1 MDAASTV
8 ATIMGDYTS
17 VEQWQTEIYLD
28 LHRNP
33 ELSMQEV
40 RTRGVIAREL
50 EALGYRVDP
59 IVLAAHV
66 VQRLQTIVARELSP
80 HEFGVVTVGVVE
92 AGTRPNVIPETARL
106 KLNVRA
112 YDEAVRAR
120 ILAAIERI
128 TRGEAA
134 AAGAPREPEF
144 RYYESFP
151 VTDND
156 DVVAS
161 RLTASFGRDLGE
173 KNVHRIEP
181 LTASE
186 DFSVLADAFGAPYC
200 FWLLGGAPEGVSI
213 PNHSPKFAPVLQ
225 PTLETGTRALVSAAC
240 EYLR

>member
-1 MDAASTV
+1 M
-8 ATIMGDYTS
+8 
-17 VEQWQTEIYLD
+17 
-28 LHRNP
+28 
-33 ELSMQEV
+33 
-40 RTRGVIAREL
+40 
-50 EALGYRVDP
+50 
-59 IVLAAHV
+59 
-66 VQRLQTIVARELSP
+66 
-80 HEFGVVTVGVVE
+80 
-92 AGTRPNVIPETARL
+92 
-106 KLNVRA
+106 RA